1 MIKELV
7 GKIDSSKL
15 QRMLEK
21 TLLACKTDYADLLVL
36 LEQKN
41 WGQAGKQ
48 VHSFKTTASLLDC
61 QNLVRSLEMI
71 EQENL
76 DLISQPH
83 FLQQLEQEYLDCLD
97 VMQQLLSSP
106 SSVQ

>member
-1 MIKELV
+1 MLKELV
-7 GKIDSSKL
+7 GTMSTVKL
-15 QRMLEK
+15 QRVLEK
-21 TLLACKTDYADLLVL
+21 TLVACESDYAAVLVL
-36 LEQKN
+36 LEQQN
-41 WGQAGKQ
+41 WGQAAKQ

-83 FLQQLEQEYLDCLD
+83 FLQQLEREHLSCLD
-97 VMQQLLSSP
+97 AIQRLLLSSP
-106 SSVQ
+106 

>member
-1 MIKELV
+1 MIGVLV
-7 GKIDSSKL
+7 GEIGSAKL
-15 QRMLEK
+15 HRALEK
-21 TLLACKTDYADLLVL
+21 TLVACEKDYADLLVF

-41 WGQAGKQ
+41 WGQAAKQ

-76 DLISQPH
+76 DLINQPH
-83 FLQQLEQEYLDCLD
+83 FLQQLEREYLGCLD
-97 VMQQLLSSP
+97 VIQRLLHPP
-106 SSVQ
+106 S